1 MQHHYFKIKMTIFN
15 KININKRKL
24 GIFFAIFIGLIFMAL
39 GTLYYFRE
47 SLLQQA
53 IAKISMK
60 MKNQY
65 NSTFVVKTAKFD
77 GLATVTLTN
86 VSLVPHQ
93 ADTLFKVQ
101 KIKTSIS
108 FARLFLGQVQLDD
121 LELKNGLIQLISKNN
136 HKNFE
141 AFLKKEKNTDVTQTA
156 SEEKI
161 DYASFANDL
170 ISKIFRLV
178 PTNMKIQNL
187 WFKIDDNGKK
197 ASLNLSSLSLE
208 NEQLE
213 TAIKI
218 KTNTFEQ
225 RWRIT
230 GLADPRRKT
239 ANIRFFNMDTG
250 AIKLPYFDE
259 RFNLKASFDSIQLNL
274 DNIEMDGDELHIDG
288 YTAISNLKV
297 NHQKIASKDVVI
309 KNARFDY
316 RLLLGSDFVSIDS
329 TSILQLNKVAFQPYV
344 SYQTAEDTIYKLKIN
359 VQKTRAQDF
368 INSLPDGLFTNFKGM
383 MVTGNFDYNLDF
395 SFNKNKPDDLIFESK
410 LNKENLKILQFGKAK
425 LNKINSDFVYR
436 AIIKDN
442 PQRPIL
448 VGLANANYTPMDK
461 ISPYLQKCL
470 LTTEDPSF
478 FKHKGFVTEAF
489 KQSIIQN
496 IKTKKFSRGASTIS
510 MQLVKNVFLTREKTL
525 SRKLEEILLVY
536 ILENN
541 RIVSKQRML
550 EVYFNIIEWG
560 PDVYG
565 IGEASRFYFQK
576 APIDLNF
583 NECLFLATIVPSPK
597 KFMYKF
603 NNQGNLS
610 NRATNM
616 HNYITNLMI
625 KRGLLDQ
632 VAINN
637 RYQSI
642 YVSGR
647 ARGYLNIIKLQD
659 SSAVAVDS
667 LDEEPLEIPILEN
680 E

>member
-1 MQHHYFKIKMTIFN
+1 MTIFN

-53 IAKISMK
+53 IAKISLK

-65 NSTFVVKTAKFD
+65 NSTFVVKTATFD

-230 GLADPRRKT
+230 GLADPRGKT

-274 DNIEMDGDELHIDG
+274 DNIEMDGDELHVDG

-316 RLLLGSDFVSIDS
+316 RLLLGSDFLAIDS
-329 TSILQLNKVAFQPYV
+329 TSSVKLNEFSFQPYV
-344 SYQTAEDTIYKLKIN
+344 SYQTVEDTIYKLKIN

-448 VGLANANYTPMDK
+448 VGLANVNYTPMDK

-667 LDEEPLEIPILEN
+667 LEEEPLEIPVLDIE
-680 E
+680 